1 MKLKNN
7 KKGFTLIEM
16 LVTIGIISIIATIAI
31 VNYNNAI
38 LRSRD
43 ERRKVDLEA
52 IRSALEMYRV
62 NNDYYPG
69 TLEVLITPSPSP
81 YIGSIPTDPKSNQ
94 YRYNYQPL
102 SCTNGQCSDYTLGT
116 IQEILNSSCRVIL
129 NCSSTSTTINCKY
142 CLGPN
147 GKK

>member
-62 NNDYYPG
+62 NNDYYPTNIY
-69 TLEVLITPSPSP
+69 TLTTPNPSP
-81 YIGSIPTDPKSNQ
+81 YIGAIPTDPKSTQ
-94 YRYNYQPL
+94 YKYVYQPV
-102 SCTNGQCSDYTLGT
+102 SCTGSQCSDYTLGT
-116 IQEILNSSCRVIL
+116 IQEILNSSCSVIL
-129 NCSSTSTTINCKY
+129 NCSSTGTTINCKY